1 MGNADELWENMR
13 DLFEEWMMA
22 MIQSMIE
29 DYDWTHEDMTPSNII
44 DKLHN
49 QMGEARLDTYYN
61 SFHPHRHDKSFHDW
75 ALEWTEA
82 SMESLGYD

>member
-82 SMESLGYD
+82 SMESLGY